1 MPCSGCKLASV
12 TNNTITA
19 TTEEVEEDIPR
30 DGGGTHGSFAA
41 LTLGALGVV
50 FGDIGTSPLYTVQEC
65 FGVHGVKAIL
75 HENVLGVL
83 SLFFWSL
90 TLVVTLKYVTVLMEA
105 DNKGEGGIMA
115 LLSLVPPEQRRIVG
129 TRVGWVTMLVLVGAA
144 LLFGDGVITPAI
156 SVLSAVEGLKL
167 LDPKLGSYVV
177 PITVAILV
185 CLFGIQSHGTGG
197 LGKLFG
203 PIMVC
208 WFVTIGGLG
217 LLHLWENPSILWA
230 ILPHHAVKFFLN
242 NGVHGFVLLGSVV
255 LCVTGGEALYADM
268 GHFGRGPIRLAWGG
282 LVFPALLL
290 NYFGQGAMLLQN
302 PELASAPFFS
312 MVSHSGAR
320 VALILL
326 ATVAAVIA
334 SQGLISAVFS
344 LTHQAIRLGYFP
356 RVLVTHTSKE
366 MEGQIYV
373 SSVNWALGIACLT
386 LVLMFKES
394 ARLAGAFG
402 LAVSG
407 TMALTSIIL
416 HSVTRNT
423 WKWPAWKSHGLLI
436 LFLSFDI
443 PFFAATCAKFVDG
456 GYIPF
461 IIGSLGF
468 LCMWT
473 WSLGRSLLREHYQA
487 HEVTC
492 EQLREML
499 KENPPV
505 RTPGLSIYLASNRDV
520 APPVLLTQL
529 QRFRGLSEEILFL
542 TITSE
547 NVPYVPEA
555 DRLET
560 QTIDEGYYR
569 VVAHYGFME
578 IPAIPLVVR
587 RAARRLPLRHRLSNA
602 TYFVGRETFAATDQG
617 RMRAWQEKLF
627 AFMSRNAADITM
639 VFDLPAS
646 QVIEVGSRLDL

>member
-1 MPCSGCKLASV
+1 MSDEKAKP
-12 TNNTITA
+12 
-19 TTEEVEEDIPR
+19 VEELDEPIPA
-30 DGGGTHGSFAA
+30 DAGGIHGSFAA

-65 FGVHGVKAIL
+65 FGQHGVRASV

-115 LLSLVPPEQRRIVG
+115 LLSLVPSEQRRIVG
-129 TRVGWVTMLVLVGAA
+129 TRVGWVTLLVLVGSA

-156 SVLSAVEGLKL
+156 SVLSAIEGLKL
-167 LDPKLGSYVV
+167 IDPHLGTYVV

-217 LLHLWENPSILWA
+217 LYHLWENPSILWA
-230 ILPHHAVKFFLN
+230 VLPHHAARFFWN
-242 NGVHGFVLLGSVV
+242 NGVHGFIMLGSVV

-282 LVFPALLL
+282 MVFPALLL
-290 NYFGQGAMLLQN
+290 NYFGQGAMLLQY
-302 PELASAPFFS
+302 PELAAAPFFS
-312 MVSHSGAR
+312 MVSHPGAR
-320 VALILL
+320 IALILL

-373 SSVNWALGIACLT
+373 SSVNWALGLACLA
-386 LVLMFKES
+386 LVLIFKES

-487 HEVTC
+487 NEVTC
-492 EQLREML
+492 EQLREKL

-529 QRFRGLSEEILFL
+529 ERFRGLSEEILFL

-547 NVPYVPEA
+547 NVPYVAEA

-560 QTIDEGYYR
+560 QMIDEGYYR

-578 IPAIPLVVR
+578 IPAIPTVVR
-587 RAARRLPLRHRLSNA
+587 RAARRLPLRHRLGNA
-602 TYFVGRETFAATDQG
+602 TYFVGRETFAATDAG